1 MAVGKN
7 CSILNKRA
15 CDGINEHLTTEH
27 GRYLPDDML
36 ALTLRFYQDKAKTLK
51 QSTNDEDNKKS
62 YQVFID
68 ATDKAYNGNA
78 TDDDYKIIANWM
90 NYQFSD
96 DIAEEQRRIKDLK
109 FKKDT
114 YLKMY
119 QVFDNPQDV
128 DNYINWLTREVQK
141 IVTNE
146 VMRTAITDRK
156 KIYRG
161 FKENGK
167 IRGGMS
173 YIQAQLKIAIQQ
185 QIADIAN
192 DTDTRAIEYN
202 KILRN
207 FDALMTLVRTKL
219 RYAEG
224 FNVSLEYNGASMLR
238 EEDFN
243 DYIVDPD
250 ENPIEHYLIH
260 HNEQSAFRNMQ
271 SNVRQFLSSIP
282 RLISIQEAKNR
293 GMTNDQIAAAQH
305 FGEDYI
311 VETDKLGHTRYLSV
325 TDAYNT
331 LIIALRGITSEW
343 DMLDQLRKLAK
354 KGDATA
360 DMIQALYTDRWVE
373 EQDAQESNIKY
384 EQALE
389 LIGLPIGSTTDQ
401 YLSTLL
407 TDLCQTFKLASI
419 DYDIIDFG
427 KGTGNAIRMRHNNDV
442 NASQQAFETWLGNVK
457 SGMAYGENESIFF
470 AANGA
475 ILWDNIQTEMNKFAA
490 LAGCYNMKD
499 KIWEET
505 RQDSPKDFVR
515 AYQKFHKYNDMRVA
529 IVNLLRNIGVD
540 IDLRTFNQ
548 TVITPDQL
556 EQVVEM
562 IWPSAQTQY
571 DANEKYQE
579 KKEHLS
585 TLQLK
590 LKTSPEKVTDD
601 ERQEM
606 KQIAADRDKGHSGF
620 IALWKM
626 AKTIKEVTWVR
637 ETNDFVHAKVT
648 RNDGDPHNDYQKVF
662 DDAWTMESLMKG
674 EVLGAP
680 AGMQNMVSLI
690 ERVVKQTVPYQYT
703 AAERSTRFKNE
714 DGRSVQMLNDTES
727 CAMADRINML
737 NSFIQ
742 RDDKQGLAQYLLSTY
757 FHSEQN
763 FIPCQDLIDF
773 KNKYREEYRE
783 MIATGDMTA
792 YKKYIGEKGILTEK
806 QFGTICNPI
815 LRKYWMASQG
825 EIMKSLPAIFPEG
838 QTLKL
843 TRELGA
849 DGNPFDQ
856 FSRLEHT
863 LCLMSAWAWAR
874 KQNGDLGGDLGDMAK
889 YPIFICG
896 DSGVQMMM
904 TWERRELG
912 LCFADMY
919 NFYLLEKQRRRYS
932 SYTQQAK
939 EQGRIDNA
947 DILSSDDFTMLPWLS
962 KNYVST
968 DGTKGKY
975 YEQLLDFRK
984 NKYFKENPNAD
995 KSYEY
1000 TNEELDN
1007 LIKDDI
1013 TQEEFQKLFFPTSA
1027 EEEAYNNSYQ
1037 KEAEEKFI
1045 NDLYDIGFFTQDEYI
1060 NKNGGRFVYYRHLR
1074 SLFTNKPENAAPD
1087 ERTADP
1093 QWQIRQTIVNNL
1105 ISYLWNYKVMMA
1117 AEINLLD
1124 IDAGFFNKKGKFSI
1138 DQMQKRMK
1146 GNYSPGRTLSLY
1158 ATDPYHY
1165 GFAAGIEIDE
1175 NGIERV
1181 RWYQNVVY
1189 LQDQIVTADNTFE
1202 QIVIEQFGKDSP
1214 QYKAYCKKGSNRT
1227 DGQGW
1232 RTLKSMRKVLLM
1244 AGKDAWTPA
1253 MERAYNLIEKCSE
1266 KIKASREVL
1275 KRATTME
1282 ARETIQKSISQQ
1294 QKNIRDVA
1302 AIFMP
1307 IKPIIKGRENIV
1319 FTREDGDPSIGT
1331 TDSEIQMDIPYFIKY
1346 SEIPLI
1352 PALLPEDSQLKVIA
1366 EWMEDNDIDM
1376 MAAESCVKH
1385 GLFNSIKLDLTT
1397 KPSKEQ
1403 ILEALNK
1410 ALVELPTKERWGVH
1424 QLRWDDMRIQS
1435 TPQAHTD
1442 TEHSVGTQLRRLILR
1457 DLDDNETYMYAG
1469 DGVVEVNINGKMV
1482 SLNGSGIMQFYNSI
1496 VSAGFQ
1502 EDYEDFKKLILD
1514 ADGNINKEALASI
1527 LRESAANHGRMN
1539 ISSFASLL
1547 LDDDDRFELP
1557 LYDPSVSHDTAA
1569 LLNAIFRNKVVK
1581 HNMEGGIYVQA
1592 SDMGLTGVEQ
1602 TSEDSDLKLVYSE
1615 DGKNILYAECE
1626 IPFDMVEYYAGKNGE
1641 EYTKELSYEKYCNDD
1656 GTLKTDENGKT
1667 LIEIDYPGILD
1678 LIACRVPTE
1687 REYSMLRLK
1696 IKRFTPKAMGQIIRV
1711 PATTVTIAGFDFD
1724 IDKLFFMRKKFK
1736 KMSKEAYH
1744 EKITKAYGDRY
1755 NQLSI
1760 EERDD
1765 ITKTVTSLMKIY
1777 AEHNQDKWE
1786 KMSKDEQRALIR
1798 QQFAETTA
1806 IYINEKEGNRI
1817 NYWEEYDVTKSAS
1830 ENTRAARDNMFF
1842 QICLSRLSDPRTLKQ
1857 RIDPASFDLVKKAGK
1872 MMMLIDKTDTSG
1884 MTVEEIK
1891 QKVSHEDPEMP
1902 LMDFTDMSTLTELN
1916 QRVQV
1921 NSKLIGVFANQ
1932 NGNKALC
1939 SMLKTLKLKK
1949 SIKLFG
1955 KEYGDFLHPP
1965 VDANE
1970 VDKQCSQ
1977 LLDMA
1982 VDTNSEPWLSFL
1994 GINRNTGSVA
2004 MLMTRLGF
2012 TIDQIGLFLRQP
2024 IIQEMIAIAEE
2035 RQYSTLSSAYNT
2047 LKERYGIS
2055 NKGKKYDVDNTQ
2067 VTEDTLLAAIN
2078 KSKGERNHITGKI
2091 NGIDDFQKKVIL
2103 PLFMQ
2108 LLGASSQLTKLVQI
2122 SRYTATGTFGSTF
2135 GAIYER
2141 INAVIEFNKMIDDTV
2156 TGDEQQNFLQIE
2168 LPDGTNKP
2176 VKRWA
2181 ERQTSSDPSNPFAYE
2196 ETLFNLSCDFIENI
2210 AGKEYPY
2217 EKALFKAART
2227 KILDLTESRHLTEE
2241 QINSINN
2248 DLLIYLMAKQ
2258 SKELNAATTI
2268 GGQGNLTLRDY
2279 YTTKYPELL
2288 SKFLNK
2294 YGRLIGSFYILS
2306 QLKFRAHLPTAREA
2320 ADYGKTVAEMYKE
2333 RKQMTATNSI
2343 TIIQIDKNQADEYDK
2358 ERRMTSWIQLAMY
2371 EKKGLKETL
2380 EKLGA
2385 SQDEI
2390 NQISSSDEEIFKNL
2404 SRDLFSYSFFRIGF
2418 TYSPF
2423 GFMEEIPS
2431 FVKEAIEFIDKNGK
2445 IVTYKDIIYNIAQ
2458 AAENDQCVDDF
2469 IHQYVANHLEDWGLV
2484 QTIYVDKEARQ
2495 KIDGLGTESFQ
2506 SLNIADI
2513 INKCSNRTHDI
2524 QGQLI
2529 FKSGDMFRVHPFIRV
2544 GGFVYAA
2551 QHTDGTWYNGENM
2564 RKIEEAKAIKYVPVR
2579 KQGTQNISMQYT
2591 HNGDA
2596 AQTFRQLTM
2605 EEVDQSEKQEEML
2618 KDEAEKT
2625 DGDPDAVINNVP
2637 VQPRVDMKEVYTKAL
2652 KSIDEQLEQARKSAN
2667 SIYIA
2672 SFTIAKQTIIQQAK
2686 DAGYNLEADSKVVKG
2701 KEDDV
2706 PLCS

>member
-7 CSILNKRA
+7 CSILNKNA

-36 ALTLRFYQDKAKTLK
+36 ALTLRFYQDKAKTL
-51 QSTNDEDNKKS
+51 QQNTTNEDNKKS
-62 YQVFID
+62 YQAFID
-68 ATDKAYNGNA
+68 ATDEAYKGTA
-78 TDDDYKIIANWM
+78 TDDDYKTIANWM
-90 NYQFSD
+90 SYQFND
-96 DIAEEQRRIKDLK
+96 DIAKEQRRINDLK
-109 FKKDT
+109 FKKAT

-119 QVFDNPQDV
+119 RVFDDPQDV

-146 VMRTAITDRK
+146 VMRTSITDRK

-173 YIQAQLKIAIQQ
+173 YIQTQLKIAIQQ

-192 DTDTRAIEYN
+192 DTDPRTIEYN
-202 KILRN
+202 KILQN

-243 DYIVDPD
+243 DYIIDPD

-282 RLISIQEAKNR
+282 RLISIQDAKNR
-293 GMTNDQIAAAQH
+293 GMTDDQIAAAQH
-305 FGEDYI
+305 FGDDYI

-331 LIIALRGITSEW
+331 LILALRGITSEW
-343 DMLDQLRKLAK
+343 DMLDRLRKLAK

-373 EQDAQESNIKY
+373 EKDAQESNIKY

-389 LIGLPIGSTTDQ
+389 LIGLPIGFTTDQ

-475 ILWDNIQTEMNKFAA
+475 ILWDNIQIEMNKFAA
-490 LAGCYNMKD
+490 LAGCYNMKG

-505 RQDSPKDFVR
+505 KRDDPAGFVR
-515 AYQKFHKYNDMRVA
+515 AYQKYNRYNDMRVA
-529 IVNLLRNIGVD
+529 IVNLLRAIGVD

-556 EQVVEM
+556 EKVVDM

-571 DANEKYQE
+571 DANKKYQE
-579 KKEHLS
+579 KKSRLS

-590 LKTSPEKVTDD
+590 LKTNPDKVTDD
-601 ERQEM
+601 ERKEM
-606 KQIAADRDKGHSGF
+606 KQIAADRDKGYSGF

-626 AKTIKEVTWVR
+626 TKTIKEVTWVQ
-637 ETNDFVHAKVT
+637 ESNGFVHAQVT
-648 RNDGDPHNDYQKVF
+648 RKDDDVHSDYQNVF
-662 DDAWTMESLMKG
+662 DKVWTMEDLMKG
-674 EVLGAP
+674 EVSDAP

-727 CAMADRINML
+727 CAMADRINMF

-763 FIPCQDLIDF
+763 FIPCQNLIDF
-773 KNKYREEYRE
+773 RDQHREEYRK

-792 YKKYIGEKGILTEK
+792 YKKYIGEEGILTEK

-825 EIMKSLPAIFPEG
+825 EIMKDLPAIFPEG

-874 KQNGDLGGDLGDMAK
+874 KQNGDLGGDLGGMAK

-912 LCFADMY
+912 QCFADMY

-947 DILSSDDFTMLPWLS
+947 DILSSDDFTMLPWLN

-975 YEQLLDFRK
+975 YDQLLNLRK
-984 NKYFKENPNAD
+984 EKYFKENPNAD
-995 KSYEY
+995 KSHEY

-1007 LIKDDI
+1007 LLKDDI
-1013 TQEEFQKLFFPTSA
+1013 TQKEFQELFSPTSTN
-1027 EEEAYNNSYQ
+1027 EEAYNNSYQ

-1045 NDLYDIGFFTQDEYI
+1045 NDLYDMGFFTQDEYI
-1060 NKNGGRFVYYRHLR
+1060 SANGGKFVYYRHLR
-1074 SLFTNKPENAAPD
+1074 NLFTNKAENAAPD
-1087 ERTADP
+1087 EKTADP

-1158 ATDPYHY
+1158 AMDPYHD
-1165 GFAAGIEIDE
+1165 GFAAGTEIDE
-1175 NGIERV
+1175 NGNEQV

-1189 LQDQIVTADNTFE
+1189 LQDQIVTADDAFE

-1214 QYKAYCKKGSNRT
+1214 QYKAYCEKGSNRT

-1253 MERAYNLIEKCSE
+1253 MERAYDLIEECSK
-1266 KIKASREVL
+1266 KIKASREAL
-1275 KRATTME
+1275 KTATTVE
-1282 ARETIQKSISQQ
+1282 ARETIQKNISQQ
-1294 QKNIRDVA
+1294 QKKIRDVA

-1319 FTREDGDPSIGT
+1319 FTLDNADESTGALG
-1331 TDSEIQMDIPYFIKY
+1331 SEIQMDIPYFIKY

-1352 PALLPEDSQLKVIA
+1352 PALLPEDSQLRVIA

-1410 ALVELPTKERWGVH
+1410 ALVELPTGERWGVH

-1435 TPQAHTD
+1435 TLQAHTD

-1502 EDYEDFKKLILD
+1502 EDYENFKKLILD

-1547 LDDDDRFELP
+1547 LDDDGNFELP

-1602 TSEDSDLKLVYSE
+1602 TGEDSDLKLVYSD

-1724 IDKLFFMRKKFK
+1724 IDKLFFMRKRFK
-1736 KMSKEAYH
+1736 VKSKNP
-1744 EKITKAYGDRY
+1744 ITG
-1755 NQLSI
+1755 N
-1760 EERDD
+1760 
-1765 ITKTVTSLMKIY
+1765 KT
-1777 AEHNQDKWE
+1777 
-1786 KMSKDEQRALIR
+1786 
-1798 QQFAETTA
+1798 F
-1806 IYINEKEGNRI
+1806 
-1817 NYWEEYDVTKSAS
+1817 EEYDVTKNAK
-1830 ENTRAARDNMFF
+1830 ENTRTARDNMFF

-1857 RIDPASFDLVKKAGK
+1857 RIDPASFDLVRKAGK
-1872 MMMLIDKTDTSG
+1872 MMMLIDKTDTSD
-1884 MTVEEIK
+1884 MTVEQIK
-1891 QKVSHEDPEMP
+1891 QKVLQEDPEMP

-1921 NSKLIGVFANQ
+1921 NGKLIGVFANQ

-2047 LKERYGIS
+2047 LRERYGIS

-2078 KSKGERNHITGKI
+2078 KGKGGRDHMTGKI

-2181 ERQTSSDPSNPFAYE
+2181 EGQTSSDPSNPFAYE

-2258 SKELNAATTI
+2258 SKELNAATI
-2268 GGQGNLTLRDY
+2268 IQGQDNLTLREY

-2371 EKKGLKETL
+2371 EEMGLKETL
-2380 EKLGA
+2380 KKLGA
-2385 SQDEI
+2385 TQDEI
-2390 NQISSSDEEIFKNL
+2390 NQVSSSDEEIFKNL

-2431 FVKEAIEFIDKNGK
+2431 FVKEAIKFIDKDGK
-2445 IVTYKDIIYNIAQ
+2445 TVTYKDIIYNIAQ
-2458 AAENDQCVDDF
+2458 AAENDKCVDDF

-2484 QTIYVDKEARQ
+2484 QTIYVDKEARN
-2495 KIDGLGTESFQ
+2495 KIDGLGSAASQ
-2506 SLNIADI
+2506 SLTIADI

-2551 QHTDGTWYNGENM
+2551 QHTDGTWYNGEAM
-2564 RKIEEAKAIKYVPVR
+2564 KKIEEANAIKYVPVQ

-2591 HNGDA
+2591 HNGDV

-2625 DGDPDAVINNVP
+2625 DGDPDAVINSAP
-2637 VQPRVDMKEVYTKAL
+2637 VQPSVDMKQVYIHSL
-2652 KSIDEQLEQARKSAN
+2652 KSIDEQLEQAKKSAN
-2667 SIYIA
+2667 GANIA
-2672 SFTIAKQTIIQQAK
+2672 MFTIARQTIIQQAK
-2686 DAGYNLEADSKVVKG
+2686 NAGYDFEADNKVVKG
-2701 KEDDV
+2701 KDDDV

>member
-1 MAVGKN
+1 MADKKYTF
-7 CSILNKRA
+7 LNHYA
-15 CDGINEHLTTEH
+15 CEDINNYLITDHD
-27 GRYLPDDML
+27 RYLPNDML
-36 ALTLRFYQDKAKTLK
+36 ALTLRYYQDRAKTL
-51 QSTNDEDNKKS
+51 QQNTTDEDKKKS
-62 YQVFID
+62 YQAFIN
-68 ATDKAYNGNA
+68 ATDEAYKGAA
-78 TDDDYKIIANWM
+78 TDDDYKTIADWM
-90 NYQFSD
+90 SYQLDD
-96 DIAEEQRRIKDLK
+96 DIAEEQKRIKDLK
-109 FKKDT
+109 FKKAT

-119 QVFDNPQDV
+119 RVFDNPQDV
-128 DNYINWLTREVQK
+128 DDYINWLTREVQK

-146 VMRTAITDRK
+146 VMRTSITDRK

-173 YIQAQLKIAIQQ
+173 YIQAQLKMAIQQ
-185 QIADIAN
+185 QMADIGSH
-192 DTDTRAIEYN
+192 TDPRAKEYN
-202 KILRN
+202 KILQN

-224 FNVSLEYNGASMLR
+224 FNVSLEYNGASNLR

-243 DYIVDPD
+243 DYLVDPD
-250 ENPIEHYLIH
+250 ENPIQHFLIH

-271 SNVRQFLSSIP
+271 SNVRQFLASIP
-282 RLISIQEAKNR
+282 RLITIQDAKNR
-293 GMTNDQIAAAQH
+293 GMTGEQIEAAQH
-305 FGEDYI
+305 FGDDYI

-325 TDAYNT
+325 TDAYNA

-343 DMLDQLRKLAK
+343 DMVERFRKMAK
-354 KGDATA
+354 EGNAIA
-360 DMIQALYTDRWVE
+360 DMLQALYTDRWVNDI
-373 EQDAQESNIKY
+373 DADSNIKY

-389 LIGLPIGSTTDQ
+389 LIGLPMGFTTDQ
-401 YLSTLL
+401 YLNTLL

-419 DYDIIDFG
+419 DYDVIDFG
-427 KGTGNAIRMRHNNDV
+427 KGKGNAIRMRHNNDV
-442 NASQQAFETWLGNVK
+442 NASQQAFDTWLGNVK
-457 SGMAYGENESIFF
+457 SGRAYGDDNSTTFF
-470 AANGA
+470 ATNGA
-475 ILWDNIQTEMNKFAA
+475 IFWDNIQNVMNKFAT
-490 LAGCYNMKD
+490 LAGCYNMKG

-505 RQDSPKDFVR
+505 RQDNPEGFVR
-515 AYQKFHKYNDMRVA
+515 AYQKYNRYNDMRAAV
-529 IVNLLRNIGVD
+529 VELLRAIGVN
-540 IDLRTFNQ
+540 IDLHTFNQ

-556 EQVVEM
+556 EEVVEM
-562 IWPSAQTQY
+562 IWPSAKTQY
-571 DANEKYQE
+571 EAAQKYE
-579 KKEHLS
+579 TKKSRLS
-585 TLQLK
+585 TLQHK
-590 LKTSPEKVTDD
+590 LSISPNKVTDD
-601 ERQEM
+601 ERKEM
-606 KQIAADRDKGHSGF
+606 KQITTERDKGYSGF

-626 AKTIKEVTWVR
+626 AKTIKKGPEGVTWVK
-637 ETNDFVHAKVT
+637 ESNGFVHAKVT
-648 RNDGDPHNDYQKVF
+648 REDGDVHNDYQKVF
-662 DDAWTMESLMKG
+662 DKVWTMEQLMKG
-674 EVLGAP
+674 DVSGAP
-680 AGMQNMVSLI
+680 AGMQNIVSLI
-690 ERVVKQTVPYQYT
+690 ERVIKQTVPYQYT

-727 CAMADRINML
+727 CAMADRIAMF
-737 NSFIQ
+737 NSFVQ
-742 RDDKQGLAQYLLSTY
+742 RNDKQGLAQYLLSTY

-763 FIPCQDLIDF
+763 FLPCQSLIDF
-773 KNKYREEYRE
+773 KNQHREDYRY
-783 MIATGDMTA
+783 MIATGDMTE
-792 YKKYIGEKGILTEK
+792 YKQYIGIGENGTLTEN
-806 QFGTICNPI
+806 QFGTIFNPI
-815 LRKYWMASQG
+815 LRKYWRASQG
-825 EIMKSLPAIFPEG
+825 EFMKELPAIFPEG
-838 QTLKL
+838 QTLRL

-863 LCLMSAWAWAR
+863 LCLMGAWAWAR
-874 KQNGDLGGDLGDMAK
+874 KQNGDYGGDLGDMGK

-919 NFYLLEKQRRRYS
+919 NFYLLEKQRRRYN
-932 SYTQQAK
+932 SYVQQAK

-975 YEQLLDFRK
+975 YNQLLEFRK
-984 NKYFKENPNAD
+984 KKFFKENPNAD
-995 KSYEY
+995 HSREY

-1007 LIKDDI
+1007 LIINDI

-1027 EEEAYNNSYQ
+1027 EEEAYKDSYQ
-1037 KEAEEKFI
+1037 REAEEKFI
-1045 NDLYDIGFFTQDEYI
+1045 DDLYDIGFFTQDEYI
-1060 NKNGGRFVYYRHLR
+1060 DKYGNKFVYYRHLR
-1074 SLFTNKPENAAPD
+1074 SLFTNKAENEAPD

-1093 QWQIRQTIVNNL
+1093 HWEIRNTIVKNL
-1105 ISYLWNYKVMMA
+1105 IEYLWNYKVMMT

-1146 GNYSPGRTLSLY
+1146 GNYSPGRSLSLY
-1158 ATDPYHY
+1158 ASDPYH
-1165 GFAAGIEIDE
+1165 GQFAAGEEIDE
-1175 NGIERV
+1175 NGIPHV

-1189 LQDQIVTADNTFE
+1189 LQDQIVTADDIFE
-1202 QIVIEQFGKDSP
+1202 QICIEQFGKNSP
-1214 QYKAYCKKGSNRT
+1214 QYRAYCEKGSNRT

-1253 MERAYNLIEKCSE
+1253 MERAYDLIEECSE
-1266 KIKASREVL
+1266 KIKASREAL
-1275 KRATTME
+1275 KKATTVE
-1282 ARETIQKSISQQ
+1282 ARETIQKNISEQ
-1294 QKNIRDVA
+1294 QKKIRDVA
-1302 AIFMP
+1302 AVFMP
-1307 IKPIIKGRENIV
+1307 IKPLIKGRENIV

-1352 PALLPEDSQLKVIA
+1352 PALLPENSQIRVIA

-1385 GLFNSIKLDLTT
+1385 GLFNKIQLDLSK

-1403 ILEALNK
+1403 ILEALNT
-1410 ALVELPTKERWGVH
+1410 AIVELPTGEKWGVH
-1424 QLRWDDMRIQS
+1424 QLKWEDMRIQS

-1469 DGVVEVNINGKMV
+1469 DGVTQVNINGNMV
-1482 SLNGSGIMQFYNSI
+1482 ALNGSGIMQFYNSI
-1496 VSAGFQ
+1496 VAAGFE
-1502 EDYEDFKKLILD
+1502 EDYKKFKEMLLA
-1514 ADGNINKEALASI
+1514 ADGTINKEALASI

-1539 ISSFASLL
+1539 ISAFTSLL
-1547 LDDDDRFELP
+1547 LDDNDDFELP

-1592 SDMGLTGVEQ
+1592 SDMGITGVEQ
-1602 TSEDSDLKLVYSE
+1602 TGEDSDLKLVYSE

-1626 IPFDMVEYYAGKNGE
+1626 IPFDMVEYYNGKNGE
-1641 EYTKELSYEKYCNDD
+1641 EYTKELKYEKYCNDD

-1724 IDKLFFMRKKFK
+1724 EGKLFFMRKKFK
-1736 KMSKEAYH
+1736 KMSKEAYL

-1755 NQLSI
+1755 SQLSK
-1760 EERDD
+1760 EEQDD
-1765 ITKTVTSLMKIY
+1765 IVKAVTSLMTIY
-1777 AEHNQDKWE
+1777 ATRNQDKWDNMSENDKMTLIHQQYAE
-1786 KMSKDEQRALIR
+1786 K
-1798 QQFAETTA
+1798 TA
-1806 IYINEKEGNRI
+1806 IYINEKEGKKI
-1817 NYWEEYDVTKSAS
+1817 NEWEEYDVTKSAS

-1857 RIDPASFDLVKKAGK
+1857 RIDPASFDLVTKAGK

-1884 MTVEEIK
+1884 MTVEQIK
-1891 QKVSHEDPEMP
+1891 QKVLQEDPGMP

-1977 LLDMA
+1977 LLDIA

-2012 TIDQIGLFLRQP
+2012 TIEQIGLFLRQP

-2055 NKGKKYDVDNTQ
+2055 NKGKKYDVDNSN
-2067 VTEDTLLAAIN
+2067 VTEDMLLAAIN
-2078 KSKGERNHITGKI
+2078 KGKGGRDHMTNKV

-2135 GAIYER
+2135 GALYER

-2156 TGDEQQNFLQIE
+2156 TGDEQRNFLQIE

-2181 ERQTSSDPSNPFAYE
+2181 EGQTHSDPSNPFAYE

-2217 EKALFKAART
+2217 EKKLFKTTRT
-2227 KILDLTESRHLTEE
+2227 KVLELTKDRHLTEE

-2258 SKELNAATTI
+2258 SKELNAATLI
-2268 GGQGNLTLRDY
+2268 QGQDNLTLRDY
-2279 YTTKYPELL
+2279 YTTRYPELL
-2288 SKFLNK
+2288 SKFLN
-2294 YGRLIGSFYILS
+2294 
-2306 QLKFRAHLPTAREA
+2306 
-2320 ADYGKTVAEMYKE
+2320 
-2333 RKQMTATNSI
+2333 
-2343 TIIQIDKNQADEYDK
+2343 
-2358 ERRMTSWIQLAMY
+2358 
-2371 EKKGLKETL
+2371 
-2380 EKLGA
+2380 
-2385 SQDEI
+2385 
-2390 NQISSSDEEIFKNL
+2390 
-2404 SRDLFSYSFFRIGF
+2404 
-2418 TYSPF
+2418 
-2423 GFMEEIPS
+2423 
-2431 FVKEAIEFIDKNGK
+2431 
-2445 IVTYKDIIYNIAQ
+2445 
-2458 AAENDQCVDDF
+2458 
-2469 IHQYVANHLEDWGLV
+2469 
-2484 QTIYVDKEARQ
+2484 
-2495 KIDGLGTESFQ
+2495 
-2506 SLNIADI
+2506 
-2513 INKCSNRTHDI
+2513 
-2524 QGQLI
+2524 
-2529 FKSGDMFRVHPFIRV
+2529 RV
-2544 GGFVYAA
+2544 
-2551 QHTDGTWYNGENM
+2551 
-2564 RKIEEAKAIKYVPVR
+2564 
-2579 KQGTQNISMQYT
+2579 
-2591 HNGDA
+2591 
-2596 AQTFRQLTM
+2596 
-2605 EEVDQSEKQEEML
+2605 
-2618 KDEAEKT
+2618 
-2625 DGDPDAVINNVP
+2625 
-2637 VQPRVDMKEVYTKAL
+2637 
-2652 KSIDEQLEQARKSAN
+2652 
-2667 SIYIA
+2667 
-2672 SFTIAKQTIIQQAK
+2672 
-2686 DAGYNLEADSKVVKG
+2686 
-2701 KEDDV
+2701 
-2706 PLCS
+2706 C